1 MGRRLGGPSE
11 GGGSPGAWDRHPT
24 SAHRGP
30 LLRQQSAGGRQSGE
44 IGGGERVG
52 PSSREAY
59 GNQVG
64 RAVEGLF
71 GRPPPAAGGALLPR
85 RMRSSRD
92 GRQVHSR
99 AQSNEMDPRKNGGGL
114 DDQSP
119 GRVRPR
125 KRRSRRVGRAEA
137 ERECFGPRDAS
148 DSRGQE
154 GSSVVQL
161 RREEEKKEEEGEEEE
176 EGEKGQ
182 GVREEKELQ
191 REASCGCL
199 LEGPRGDV
207 RRHGPRLKRKGP
219 KEGSQESKEVLEQEE
234 EGQEH
239 FIQQKFKKP
248 ELLIDGRGVGRRR
261 SVRRREQSQR
271 HSREMPRALVLREP
285 QGNAE
290 QFAEGKRGRD
300 RERGGEACS
309 HHVLPS
315 RTSTSLVRTHATR
328 NANASD
334 CLGCPS
340 QGPASPSRRHL
351 GPEIEGMRSL
361 PERCSLDSCT
371 THGGSIFGN
380 YGHSPTAGDSPC
392 PAGELCR
399 TSNSSPGGRGR
410 SKEGRS
416 KRKVRKRRQR
426 RQRKGRKRSSGSGPV
441 EEKGCERQCKGR
453 RQEVTEVEE
462 QCSYNP
468 VSPMASRRDRGGSL
482 GLEVPL
488 GTEEAMVEKG
498 PVNDEYQTLLDPVVE
513 KSTGE
518 ERMLPET
525 LLGNGFSSVD
535 SSGPS
540 RLSEGKNGLAFDFAG
555 LTVDRLGPVV
565 EKVLLEGFAC
575 VPLRSESMGSR
586 NPMCVFPLPTS
597 RSVLTQ
603 CCPDLSDLAL
613 CWLSSTILGLNSYW
627 GGDLFCDAGASEIQ
641 SSYIR
646 NLAGDVLRLC
656 SIKAK
661 VEHFDWCKFFSNRGV
676 DYQGDEVKVAKSFV
690 WRNISPALPAEVGR
704 VRLEDV
710 CTLGC
715 RHYVQNFDLYL
726 RSQEEWPVIKRPRVM
741 VPDDSWGEV
750 CEGLVK
756 QGVCTFVHRDDVFD
770 CGDGPLL
777 NGLFGVTKDEWSEGF
792 EVYRLIMNLI
802 PLNSLCKGL
811 AGDINTLPSWAGMNP
826 FFMQPEESLLV
837 SSEDVR
843 CFFYI
848 LSVPQCWWKYL
859 CFNKRVPDEVL
870 PPELRGEEVYLGSK
884 VLPMGFL
891 NSVSLAQHVH
901 RNLALQVEDSWE
913 GSSPEAE
920 LRKDRPFPTCNPLWR
935 VYLDNFDL
943 LEKVKATQVC
953 DLEGSA
959 APAVLALR
967 GQYEKRG
974 VPRNLKKAVS
984 RSLVAEVQGAI
995 IDGEKGL
1002 AYPKEQKL
1010 VKYLSSALSLL
1021 GQTSVSQREM
1031 QVVCGGLVY
1040 VSMFRRPLLGTLNS
1054 VWKFIEAFES
1064 SMVKRLPLPAEVK
1077 FELGRFVA
1085 MVPMARIDFRLEMDP
1100 QVTCSDA
1107 SCSGGGDMR
1116 QQRPHTYGSFSIAR
1130 SGAWRRSRDFQGSSC
1145 PQRRPFRWNRR
1156 P

>member
-1 MGRRLGGPSE
+1 M
-11 GGGSPGAWDRHPT
+11 
-24 SAHRGP
+24 
-30 LLRQQSAGGRQSGE
+30 
-44 IGGGERVG
+44 
-52 PSSREAY
+52 
-59 GNQVG
+59 
-64 RAVEGLF
+64 
-71 GRPPPAAGGALLPR
+71 
-85 RMRSSRD
+85 
-92 GRQVHSR
+92 
-99 AQSNEMDPRKNGGGL
+99 
-114 DDQSP
+114 
-119 GRVRPR
+119 
-125 KRRSRRVGRAEA
+125 
-137 ERECFGPRDAS
+137 
-148 DSRGQE
+148 
-154 GSSVVQL
+154 
-161 RREEEKKEEEGEEEE
+161 
-176 EGEKGQ
+176 
-182 GVREEKELQ
+182 
-191 REASCGCL
+191 
-199 LEGPRGDV
+199 
-207 RRHGPRLKRKGP
+207 
-219 KEGSQESKEVLEQEE
+219 
-234 EGQEH
+234 
-239 FIQQKFKKP
+239 
-248 ELLIDGRGVGRRR
+248 
-261 SVRRREQSQR
+261 
-271 HSREMPRALVLREP
+271 
-285 QGNAE
+285 
-290 QFAEGKRGRD
+290 
-300 RERGGEACS
+300 
-309 HHVLPS
+309 
-315 RTSTSLVRTHATR
+315 
-328 NANASD
+328 
-334 CLGCPS
+334 
-340 QGPASPSRRHL
+340 
-351 GPEIEGMRSL
+351 
-361 PERCSLDSCT
+361 
-371 THGGSIFGN
+371 
-380 YGHSPTAGDSPC
+380 
-392 PAGELCR
+392 
-399 TSNSSPGGRGR
+399 
-410 SKEGRS
+410 
-416 KRKVRKRRQR
+416 
-426 RQRKGRKRSSGSGPV
+426 
-441 EEKGCERQCKGR
+441 
-453 RQEVTEVEE
+453 TEVEE

-540 RLSEGKNGLAFDFAG
+540 RLSEGKNGLAFDFSG

-565 EKVLLEGFAC
+565 EKVLLEGLAC

-586 NPMCVFPLPTS
+586 NPMCVS

-715 RHYVQNFDLYL
+715 RHYVQNFDFYL
-726 RSQEEWPVIKRPRVM
+726 RPQEEWPVIKRPRVM

-901 RNLALQVEDSWE
+901 RNLALQVEDSRE
-913 GSSPEAE
+913 GNSPEAE
-920 LRKDRPFPTCNPLWR
+920 LRKDRPFPTSNPLWR

-967 GQYEKRG
+967 GQYEKWD

-1107 SCSGGGDMR
+1107 SCSGGGICASRGLTPMGVLASQGLARGDVPETSKDHR
-1116 QQRPHTYGSFSIAR
+1116 VLSVGLFDGIGALRVALDLLEVDVIGHVGVEVNESASRVVESHFPESLFIPRVEDVTKQVVQSWAGKFSQASIVILGAGPPCQGVSGLNADRLAALKDAR
-1130 SGAWRRSRDFQGSSC
+1130 SSLFSHVKRIELEVKVCFPWCAVYTLMESVASMDDTDLEAMSSSFGSYPWRIDAGGMLWCSRPRVYWLEWELFMEDGATMVKNNDNGAGPRSKAASGGCMPGGLD
-1145 PQRRPFRWNRR
+1145 
-1156 P
+1156 